1 MIMETFARNE
11 VLLIKRTNV
20 RFRGGNMLKKAL
32 SLLFIVLLCCSLL
45 FMCKSEVKATFV
57 GVIEEV
63 INERGAF
70 VYVTESENN
79 AVYGIVYVNLAK
91 NPDETFKVGDK
102 VKVGYDG
109 KVQGT
114 APMAV
119 TTVTVELVE

>member
-1 MIMETFARNE
+1 MKKTFSLFIM
-11 VLLIKRTNV
+11 LLI
-20 RFRGGNMLKKAL
+20 F
-32 SLLFIVLLCCSLL
+32 CSLL
-45 FMCKSEVKATFV
+45 VMCKSEVKATFV
-57 GVIEEV
+57 GVIDEMV
-63 INERGAF
+63 NDRKAV

-102 VKVGYDG
+102 VKVGYNG

-119 TTVTVELVE
+119 TTLTVELVE